1 MIRRV
6 AAGLLFAALVAS
18 GVRPVLL
25 RLILPPHRP
34 VQYPPPENAVD
45 RWPLRWKDEFVSDE
59 FKRFLE
65 EARERTKPGETLA
78 LQFVAPYDGFGYV
91 HWRASY
97 ALTGRYVLIPQH
109 VDQWKRQPDAWLFWN
124 GVHGSVERV
133 RK

>member
-1 MIRRV
+1 MIRRI

-18 GVRPVLL
+18 GVRLPLL

-34 VQYPPPENAVD
+34 VQYPPPDKAVD
-45 RWPLRWKDEFVSDE
+45 RWPLRWKDEYVSEE
-59 FKRFLE
+59 FQRFLDD
-65 EARERTKPGETLA
+65 ARNRTKPGETLA

-97 ALTGRYVLIPQH
+97 ALTGRHVLMPH
-109 VDQWKRQPDAWLFWN
+109 DVEKRKRQPDAWLFWN
-124 GVHGSVERV
+124 GVHGSVERP